1 MPSPAIVNDA
11 YAFWVFV
18 YIAAAVQAALL
29 ALALWRRPV
38 NAGANRVLAV
48 WIALTGADLLVK
60 AVYWNSL
67 SPEWFRAYR
76 FVALFPFL
84 YGSLFYVYVRELVE
98 ARGLRLRDG
107 VHLLGFAV
115 MLALN
120 AHVLLMSDQQMQALS
135 SRWVAG
141 EKTIGSWFDVPLFVY
156 SLSYVA
162 AALVRVHRYRR
173 HLRERRSD
181 ADRMSLRW
189 IDVMAGCQ
197 VVVWII
203 ATTQWLATVPGI
215 DYRLL
220 FGAVAAWVCVVGWLS
235 LNQSSVAS
243 EPSGEEADD
252 ARRSPVEAGD
262 ARFPA
267 VEARLAQLMGDGDA
281 LYREPALTI
290 AQVAK
295 RSGYPE
301 YLVSA
306 VINRRFGGTFWDYIN
321 RLRVEAVR
329 IHLADAADTRTIL
342 DVAYDCG
349 FTSKSTFN
357 AAFKRQV
364 GETPSHY
371 RKRHGQDGAVTAT
384 AGDAGRR

>member
-11 YAFWVFV
+11 YALWVFV

-29 ALALWRRPV
+29 ALALWRRPA
-38 NAGANRVLAV
+38 NRGANRVLAV

-98 ARGLRLRDG
+98 ARGFRPRDG
-107 VHLLGFAV
+107 VHLLGFGV

-120 AHVLLMSDQQMQALS
+120 AHVLLMSEQQMQALS
-135 SRWVAG
+135 ARWVAG

-173 HLRERRSD
+173 RLRQQRSD

-189 IDVMAGCQ
+189 IDVMAACQ

-203 ATTQWLATVPGI
+203 AVTQWLASVPGV

-235 LNQSSVAS
+235 LNQSPVAG
-243 EPSGEEADD
+243 EPAGEATDD
-252 ARRSPVEAGD
+252 APPDPADTTD

-267 VEARLAQLMGDGDA
+267 VEARLAQLMDGDGDA

-290 AQVAK
+290 AQVAR

-306 VINRRFGGTFWDYIN
+306 VINRRFDGTFWDYIN
-321 RLRVEAVR
+321 RLRVDAVR
-329 IHLADAADTRTIL
+329 TRLADGADTRTIL
-342 DVAYDCG
+342 DIAYDCG

-357 AAFKRQV
+357 AAFKRQL
-364 GETPSHY
+364 GETPSSY
-371 RKRHGQDGAVTAT
+371 RKRRHAAVTAA
-384 AGDAGRR
+384 AGDAARR

>member
-1 MPSPAIVNDA
+1 MPSPAIVNSA

-84 YGSLFYVYVRELVE
+84 YGSLFYVYVRELIE
-98 ARGLRLRDG
+98 ARGFRLRDG

-135 SRWVAG
+135 ARWMAG
-141 EKTIGSWFDVPLFVY
+141 EKTIGSWFDMSLFVY

-181 ADRMSLRW
+181 VDRMSLRW
-189 IDVMAGCQ
+189 IDVMAACQ
-197 VVVWII
+197 VVIWLI
-203 ATTQWLATVPGI
+203 AIMQWLANVPGI

-235 LNQSSVAS
+235 LNQLPVAS
-243 EPSGEEADD
+243 ESGGEEVDD
-252 ARRSPVEAGD
+252 APRNPVETDD

-267 VEARLAQLMGDGDA
+267 VEARLAQLMDGDDA

-290 AQVAK
+290 AQLAK

-329 IHLADAADTRTIL
+329 VHLADGADTRTIL
-342 DVAYDCG
+342 DIAYDCG

-371 RKRHGQDGAVTAT
+371 RKRHGQGGVVTAT

>member
-1 MPSPAIVNDA
+1 MPLHAVPSSA
-11 YAFWVFV
+11 YALWEFV

-29 ALALWRRPV
+29 ALALWRRAV
-38 NAGANRVLAV
+38 NPEANRLLAV
-48 WIALTGADLLVK
+48 WVALTGVDLLVK

-84 YGSLFYVYVRELVE
+84 YGSLFYLYVRALIE
-98 ARGLRLRDG
+98 ARGFRLRDG
-107 VHLLGFAV
+107 VHLLGFGV

-120 AHVLLMSDQQMQALS
+120 VHVLTMSGAQMQALS
-135 SRWVAG
+135 ARWVAG
-141 EKTIGSWFDVPLFVY
+141 EKTIGSWFDIPLFVY

-173 HLRERRSD
+173 RLLQQRSD

-189 IDVMAGCQ
+189 LDVMAACQ
-197 VVVWII
+197 IIIWII
-203 ATTQWLATVPGI
+203 ATTQWLATLPGI

-220 FGAVAAWVCVVGWLS
+220 FGAVAAWVCVMGWLS
-235 LNQSSVAS
+235 LNQSPVAD
-243 EPSGEEADD
+243 EPTTAAEAAAAPD
-252 ARRSPVEAGD
+252 AADSDD

-267 VEARLAQLMGDGDA
+267 VEARLLQLMQGDEA

-290 AQVAK
+290 GQVAK

-329 IHLADAADTRTIL
+329 ARLADREDARTIL
-342 DVAYDCG
+342 DIAYDCG

-364 GETPSHY
+364 GETPSGY
-371 RKRHGQDGAVTAT
+371 RKMAASSGGAGA
-384 AGDAGRR
+384 A

>member
-371 RKRHGQDGAVTAT
+371 RKRHGQEGAVTAT

>member
-1 MPSPAIVNDA
+1 MPLHAVPSSA
-11 YAFWVFV
+11 YALWTFV

-29 ALALWRRPV
+29 ALALWRRAV
-38 NAGANRVLAV
+38 NPEANRLLAV
-48 WIALTGADLLVK
+48 WVALTGVDLLVK

-67 SPEWFRAYR
+67 APEWFRAYR

-84 YGSLFYVYVRELVE
+84 YGSLFYLYVRALIE
-98 ARGLRLRDG
+98 ARGFRLRDG
-107 VHLLGFAV
+107 VHLLGFGV

-120 AHVLLMSDQQMQALS
+120 AHVLTMSGPQMQALS
-135 SRWVAG
+135 ARWVAG
-141 EKTIGSWFDVPLFVY
+141 EKTIGSWFDLPLFVY

-162 AALVRVHRYRR
+162 AALVRVHRHRR
-173 HLRERRSD
+173 RLRERRSD
-181 ADRMSLRW
+181 ADRLSMRW
-189 IDVMAGCQ
+189 IDVMAACQ
-197 VVVWII
+197 VIIWII

-220 FGAVAAWVCVVGWLS
+220 FGAVAAWVCVMGWLS
-235 LNQSSVAS
+235 LNQLPVAS
-243 EPSGEEADD
+243 EPAVVAGEDAAPDGAGDAD
-252 ARRSPVEAGD
+252 D

-267 VEARLAQLMGDGDA
+267 VEARLSQLMLGDDA
-281 LYREPALTI
+281 LYREPALSI
-290 AQVAK
+290 GQVAR

-329 IHLADAADTRTIL
+329 ARLADRQDTRTIL
-342 DVAYDCG
+342 DIAYDCG

-357 AAFKRQV
+357 AAFKRQI
-364 GETPSHY
+364 GETPSGY
-371 RKRHGQDGAVTAT
+371 RRMAAT
-384 AGDAGRR
+384 EGRADAA

>member
-135 SRWVAG
+135 ARWVAG

>member
-1 MPSPAIVNDA
+1 MPLHAIPSSA
-11 YAFWVFV
+11 YAIWVFV

-29 ALALWRRPV
+29 ALALWRRAV
-38 NAGANRVLAV
+38 NPEANRLLAV
-48 WIALTGADLLVK
+48 WVALTGVDLLVK

-84 YGSLFYVYVRELVE
+84 YGSLFFLYVRALIE
-98 ARGLRLRDG
+98 ARGFRLRDG
-107 VHLLGFAV
+107 VHLLGFGV

-120 AHVLLMSDQQMQALS
+120 AHVLTMSGPQMQALS
-135 SRWVAG
+135 ARWVAG
-141 EKTIGSWFDVPLFVY
+141 EKTIGSWFDLPLFVY

-173 HLRERRSD
+173 RLRERRSD

-189 IDVMAGCQ
+189 IDVMAACQ
-197 VVVWII
+197 VVIWII
-203 ATTQWLATVPGI
+203 ATTQWLATLPGI

-220 FGAVAAWVCVVGWLS
+220 FGAIAAWVCVMGWLS
-235 LNQSSVAS
+235 LNQSPVAS
-243 EPSGEEADD
+243 EPAAVGGEAATAGAEDAD
-252 ARRSPVEAGD
+252 D

-267 VEARLAQLMGDGDA
+267 VEARLSQLMCGDDA
-281 LYREPALTI
+281 LYRESALTI
-290 AQVAK
+290 GQMAK

-306 VINRRFGGTFWDYIN
+306 VINRRFGGTFWDYVN

-329 IHLADAADTRTIL
+329 VRLADRQDTRTIL
-342 DVAYDCG
+342 DIAYDCG

-357 AAFKRQV
+357 AAFKRQI
-364 GETPSHY
+364 GETPSSY
-371 RKRHGQDGAVTAT
+371 RKMVAT
-384 AGDAGRR
+384 EGRAGSA

>member
-1 MPSPAIVNDA
+1 MPSHAIINDA

-38 NAGANRVLAV
+38 NPEANRVLAV

-60 AVYWNSL
+60 AVYWDSL
-67 SPEWFRAYR
+67 QPEWFRAYR

-84 YGSLFYVYVRELVE
+84 YGSLFFVYVRALVE
-98 ARGLRLRDG
+98 ARGFRLRDG

-120 AHVLLMSDQQMQALS
+120 AQVLLMSDQQMQALS
-135 SRWVAG
+135 ARWVAG
-141 EKTIGSWFDVPLFVY
+141 EKTIGSWFDVLLFVY

-173 HLRERRSD
+173 RLREQRSD
-181 ADRMSLRW
+181 ADRVSLRW

-197 VVVWII
+197 IVIWII
-203 ATTQWLATVPGI
+203 AITQWLATLPGI

-220 FGAVAAWVCVVGWLS
+220 FGAVAAWVCVVGWFS
-235 LNQSSVAS
+235 LNQSPVAS
-243 EPSGEEADD
+243 ERPGEEPDD
-252 ARRSPVEAGD
+252 APADPDDAVD

-267 VEARLAQLMGDGDA
+267 VEMRLAQLMEGDNA

-290 AQVAK
+290 AQVAR

-329 IHLADAADTRTIL
+329 AQLADGADTRTIL
-342 DVAYDCG
+342 DIAYDCG

-357 AAFKRQV
+357 AAFKRQE
-364 GETPSHY
+364 GETPSSY
-371 RKRHGQDGAVTAT
+371 RKRHGQLGAVTAT
-384 AGDAGRR
+384 AGDAARR

>member
-1 MPSPAIVNDA
+1 MPEASSNHA
-11 YAFWVFV
+11 YAIWVFV
-18 YIAAAVQAALL
+18 YIAAALQAALL
-29 ALALWRRPV
+29 ALALWRRSV
-38 NAGANRVLAV
+38 NPEANRVLAV
-48 WIALTGADLLVK
+48 WVALTGLDLAVK
-60 AVYWNSL
+60 AVYWDTL
-67 SPEWFRAYR
+67 LPEWFRAYR

-84 YGSLFYVYVRELVE
+84 YGSLFFIYVRALVD
-98 ARGLRLRDG
+98 ARRFRLRDG
-107 VHLLGFAV
+107 IHLLGFGV
-115 MLALN
+115 MLVLN
-120 AHVLLMSDQQMQALS
+120 AHVLLMNDAQMQSLS

-141 EKTIGSWFDVPLFVY
+141 EKTIGSWFDVPLFAY

-189 IDVMAGCQ
+189 VDVMAGCQ
-197 VVVWII
+197 VVIWII
-203 ATTQWLATVPGI
+203 AMMQWLATLPGI

-220 FGAVAAWVCVVGWLS
+220 FGAIAAWVCVVGWFS
-235 LNQSSVAS
+235 LNQPPVVNEPEVPDANGAS
-243 EPSGEEADD
+243 EASADID
-252 ARRSPVEAGD
+252 D

-267 VEARLAQLMGDGDA
+267 VEARLSQLMQGEEA

-290 AQVAK
+290 GQTAK

-301 YLVSA
+301 YLVST

-329 IHLADAADTRTIL
+329 AHLADPADARTIL
-342 DVAYDCG
+342 DIAYDCG

-364 GETPSHY
+364 GETPSSY
-371 RKRHGQDGAVTAT
+371 RKSANLTS
-384 AGDAGRR
+384 

>member
-1 MPSPAIVNDA
+1 MPASAIANQA
-11 YAFWVFV
+11 YLFWVFV

-38 NAGANRVLAV
+38 NTEANRVLAV
-48 WIALTGADLLVK
+48 WVALTGVDLLVK

-84 YGSLFYVYVRELVE
+84 YGSLFYVYVRALIE
-98 ARGLRLRDG
+98 ASGFRLRDG
-107 VHLLGFAV
+107 VHLLGFGV

-135 SRWVAG
+135 ARWVAG
-141 EKTIGSWFDVPLFVY
+141 EKSIGSWFDIPLFVY

-173 HLRERRSD
+173 RLRERRSD
-181 ADRMSLRW
+181 ADRLSLRW

-197 VVVWII
+197 VVIWAI
-203 ATTQWLATVPGI
+203 ATTQWLVVVPGI

-220 FGAVAAWVCVVGWLS
+220 FGAIAAWVCVVGWFS
-235 LNQSSVAS
+235 LGQPPVVS
-243 EPSGEEADD
+243 EPAAIAEENAASDQADD
-252 ARRSPVEAGD
+252 D

-267 VEARLAQLMGDGDA
+267 VEARLSQLMLGDDA

-290 AQVAK
+290 GQVAK

-306 VINRRFGGTFWDYIN
+306 VINRRFGGTFWDYVN

-329 IHLADAADTRTIL
+329 ACLADREDARTLL
-342 DVAYDCG
+342 DIAYDCG

-364 GETPSHY
+364 GETPSSY
-371 RKRHGQDGAVTAT
+371 RKTA
-384 AGDAGRR
+384 AAK